1 MTQAYTVATTI
12 HGRYLS
18 EPPPAGASR
27 VRLVGF
33 HGYAENAAA
42 QMSRMQALASEV
54 GRCGVVSIQGL
65 HRFYRSQS
73 QDIAAS
79 WMTREDRELAIADNV
94 RYVDLVLDAVDAEW
108 GEPAALVLCG
118 FSQGASMAYRAAALC
133 RRTPAG
139 VLVVGG
145 DVPPDLPEAA
155 LARVP
160 RALIGWGVRDGF
172 YSETVKDAD
181 VERLRAAG
189 TDVSVATL
197 DAGHA
202 WTDAFTAAAGAW
214 LRPLV

>member
-1 MTQAYTVATTI
+1 MTHTHAIATTI

-18 EPPPAGASR
+18 EPSPNGASR
-27 VRLVGF
+27 LRLVGF
-33 HGYAENAAA
+33 HGYAENAVV
-42 QMSRMQALASEV
+42 QMRRMQALASEM
-54 GRCGVVSIQGL
+54 GGCGVVSIQGL
-65 HRFYRSQS
+65 HRFYRSEGQGV
-73 QDIAAS
+73 AAS

-94 RYVDLVLDAVDAEW
+94 RYVDMVLDAVDAEW
-108 GEPAALVLCG
+108 GDPAALVLCG

-160 RALIGWGVRDGF
+160 RALIGWGARDRL
-172 YSETVKDAD
+172 YAEAAKDAD

-189 TDVSVATL
+189 TDVAVATL
-197 DAGHA
+197 DAAHA
-202 WTDAFTAAAGAW
+202 WTDAFTVAAGAW
-214 LRPLV
+214 LRLLA

>member
-1 MTQAYTVATTI
+1 VTQSHTIATTI

-18 EPPPAGASR
+18 EPAPEGAPH
-27 VRLVGF
+27 VRIVGF
-33 HGYAENAAA
+33 HGYSENAAA
-42 QMSRMQALASEV
+42 QMSRMQALASAV
-54 GRCGVVSIQGL
+54 GGCGVVSIQGL

-94 RYVDLVLDAVDAEW
+94 RYVDMVLDAVDAEW
-108 GEPAALVLCG
+108 GEPSALVLCG

-133 RRTPAG
+133 RRAAAG

-145 DVPPDLPEAA
+145 DVPPELTEAA

-160 RALIGWGVRDGF
+160 RALIGWGARDRF
-172 YSETVKDAD
+172 YAEAAKDAD
-181 VERLRAAG
+181 VERLRTAG

-197 DAGHA
+197 DAAHA
-202 WTDAFTAAAGAW
+202 WTDAFTVAAGAW
-214 LRPLV
+214 LRLRA

>member
-1 MTQAYTVATTI
+1 M
-12 HGRYLS
+12 
-18 EPPPAGASR
+18 
-27 VRLVGF
+27 GF
-33 HGYAENAAA
+33 HGYAENAAV
-42 QMSRMQALASEV
+42 QMNRMQQLASEV
-54 GRCGVVSIQGL
+54 GGCGIVSIQGL
-65 HRFYRSQS
+65 HRFYRSQG

-94 RYVDLVLDAVDAEW
+94 RYVDVVLDAVDVEW
-108 GEPAALVLCG
+108 GEPSALVFCG

-133 RRTPAG
+133 RRASAG

-145 DVPPDLPEAA
+145 DVAPELTKAP

-172 YSETVKDAD
+172 YTEAAKDAD

-189 TDVSVATL
+189 TDVSVSTL

-202 WTDAFTAAAGAW
+202 WTDAFTVAAGSW
-214 LRPLV
+214 LRALA